1 MQRLRVS
8 AGLGG
13 KRLFLVLGGVTM
25 VGPAAMD
32 MYLPGLPELA
42 RDFGV
47 SASAAQVT
55 VATYVIG
62 LAAGQLIAG
71 PLSDVHGRRRPLIVG
86 MALFTVASLVCS
98 VAPNLSALAA
108 MRFVQG
114 LTAAAGMT
122 IGRAAVRD
130 LFSGA
135 AAARYLSRLILVI
148 GLAPILAPVIG
159 SQILG
164 ISSWRGVFVALALLG
179 LSLTLMALWLLPETL
194 PHDRRRVAGFQLTTQ
209 TFGYLLRERRFLG
222 FVLVCGLSAGAMLAY
237 IAGSPFV
244 LQDIY
249 GASPQLYGLLFATN
263 ALALVV
269 GAQINAHLVMG
280 RDPQRLLGFG
290 LAMMVA
296 AGAVLI
302 AVVSLLPGAGL
313 VSVMPALT
321 LLLFSWSFIQA
332 NAVAAALTDH
342 PQVAG
347 TAAALLGVSQFALG
361 APLVPLV
368 GVRGDDT
375 ALPMAIVILAC
386 GISASLAFRALVLST
401 SQGLITTAPR
411 ASDV

>member
-1 MQRLRVS
+1 
-8 AGLGG
+8 
-13 KRLFLVLGGVTM
+13 
-25 VGPAAMD
+25 
-32 MYLPGLPELA
+32 
-42 RDFGV
+42 
-47 SASAAQVT
+47 
-55 VATYVIG
+55 
-62 LAAGQLIAG
+62 
-71 PLSDVHGRRRPLIVG
+71 
-86 MALFTVASLVCS
+86 
-98 VAPNLSALAA
+98 
-108 MRFVQG
+108 
-114 LTAAAGMT
+114 
-122 IGRAAVRD
+122 
-130 LFSGA
+130 
-135 AAARYLSRLILVI
+135 
-148 GLAPILAPVIG
+148 
-159 SQILG
+159 
-164 ISSWRGVFVALALLG
+164 
-179 LSLTLMALWLLPETL
+179 MALWLLPETL

-263 ALALVV
+263 AVALVV

-296 AGAVLI
+296 AGAMLI

-375 ALPMAIVILAC
+375 ALPMAIIILAC

-401 SQGLITTAPR
+401 SQGLITSAPR

>member
-1 MQRLRVS
+1 
-8 AGLGG
+8 
-13 KRLFLVLGGVTM
+13 M

-32 MYLPGLPELA
+32 MYLPGLPALA

-47 SASAAQVT
+47 STSAAQST
-55 VATYVIG
+55 VAAYVIG
-62 LAAGQLIAG
+62 LAAGQLVAG
-71 PLSDVHGRRRPLIVG
+71 PLSDVHGRRRPLIAG
-86 MALFTVASLVCS
+86 MALFTVASLICS
-98 VAPNLSALAA
+98 VTPNLYALAA
-108 MRFVQG
+108 MRLVQG

-159 SQILG
+159 AQILG
-164 ISSWRGVFVALALLG
+164 ASSWRGVFVALALLG
-179 LSLTLMALWLLPETL
+179 LALTVLAARLLPETL
-194 PHDRRRVAGFQLTTQ
+194 PRDRRRPAGLRLTAR
-209 TFGYLLRERRFLG
+209 TFGHLLGERRFVG
-222 FVLVCGLSAGAMLAY
+222 FVLVCGLGAGAMLAY

-244 LQDIY
+244 LQDVY

-269 GAQINAHLVMG
+269 GAQLNAHLVMG
-280 RDPQRLLGFG
+280 RDPQRLLGLG
-290 LAMMVA
+290 LAMMVG
-296 AGAVLI
+296 AGVALV

-313 VSVMPALT
+313 ATVMPPLT

-342 PQVAG
+342 PEVAG
-347 TAAALLGVSQFALG
+347 AAAGLLGVSQFALG

-368 GVRGDDT
+368 GVSGDDT
-375 ALPMAIVILAC
+375 ALPMAIVVLAC
-386 GISASLAFRALVLST
+386 GISASLVFRGLVVT
-401 SQGLITTAPR
+401 TRRARIATAPR